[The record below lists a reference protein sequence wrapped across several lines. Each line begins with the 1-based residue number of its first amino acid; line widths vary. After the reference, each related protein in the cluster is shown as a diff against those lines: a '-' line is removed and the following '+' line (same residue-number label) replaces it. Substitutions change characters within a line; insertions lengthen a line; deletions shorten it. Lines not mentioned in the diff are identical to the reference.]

1 MPKSYYPPKSLREAT
16 IIARTIVER
25 GGGQPMVRLTIAKE
39 LAREPEG
46 RPFRDLLTASGGYGL
61 TRGSYRADAI
71 ELLDLG
77 RRIVD
82 DELDAAYEA
91 LFSRELFAEFHEQY
105 KNAKVPSEQ
114 AGHDFL
120 KRDCAVPGGQV
131 KAVYSRILQ
140 DARDWQIVQE
150 IEGAERVV
158 PREMARDKPVAQLRA
173 IGVAVPAH
181 GEPAAA
187 EKPGE
192 QRPGRA
198 GVEIERGLQLNIAIH
213 IAADMSEEKIET
225 IFKNMK
231 KYLLPNE

>member
-16 IIARTIVER
+16 IIARTIVES

-39 LAREPEG
+39 LELEPEG
-46 RPFRDLLTASGGYGL
+46 RAFRDLLTASGGYGL

-82 DELDAAYEA
+82 GELDAAYEA
-91 LFSRELFAEFHEQY
+91 LFLRDLFAEFHSQY
-105 KNAKVPSEQ
+105 KNAKVPSQQ

-120 KRDCAVPGGQV
+120 KRDCAVPDGQV

-140 DARDWQIVQE
+140 DGRDWQIVQE

-158 PREMARDKPVAQLRA
+158 PLEMAKRRVET
-173 IGVAVPAH
+173 AVDIVGAVLPAPSR
-181 GEPAAA
+181 PAVA
-187 EKPGE
+187 EKLREEPPE
-192 QRPGRA
+192 RRR
-198 GVEIERGLQLNIAIH
+198 VEVERGLQLNIAIH

-231 KYLLPNE
+231 KYLLPDE